1 MNFIT
6 TNFYVFGSIEEIALS
21 YNAWVPYW
29 LGCKLHDQVN
39 KLLTFDVGFGE
50 FWFVSTSFTKMGN
63 ITSLNWLNF
72 FLDLYA
78 FLKPLFLFLSLFM
91 NLLKMWLFVKFFFRE
106 N

>member
-1 MNFIT
+1 
-6 TNFYVFGSIEEIALS
+6 VFGSIEEIALS
-21 YNAWVPYW
+21 CNAWVPYW

-63 ITSLNWLNF
+63 ITSFNWLKF
-72 FLDLYA
+72 LLDLYA

>member
-1 MNFIT
+1 
-6 TNFYVFGSIEEIALS
+6 VFGSIEEIALS
-21 YNAWVPYW
+21 CNAWVPYW
-29 LGCKLHDQVN
+29 LGYKLHDQVN

-50 FWFVSTSFTKMGN
+50 FWFASTSFTKMGN
-63 ITSLNWLNF
+63 ITSLNWLRF
-72 FLDLYA
+72 LLDLYF